1 MATKDEHLSKAEHN
15 EKFFTQFDISTTQ
28 FLDWVVTGI
37 FYSAIHYIRAVAAK
51 HGFTNIST
59 YGEMDNLFGRLS
71 VFRKNQDIYVD
82 YRQLKDDSRAA
93 RYDMTPIPATE
104 VISLRDEEFENIKT
118 FALAKV

>member
-1 MATKDEHLSKAEHN
+1 MATKEEHLRKAEHN
-15 EKFFTQFDISTTQ
+15 EEFFTQFDINATQ

-37 FYSAIHYIRAVAAK
+37 FYSAVHYIRAVAAK
-51 HGFTNIST
+51 HRFTNISS
-59 YGEMDNLFGRLS
+59 YGEMDNLFSRLS
-71 VFRKNQDIYVD
+71 VFKRRRDIYKD

-118 FALAKV
+118 FAVANV